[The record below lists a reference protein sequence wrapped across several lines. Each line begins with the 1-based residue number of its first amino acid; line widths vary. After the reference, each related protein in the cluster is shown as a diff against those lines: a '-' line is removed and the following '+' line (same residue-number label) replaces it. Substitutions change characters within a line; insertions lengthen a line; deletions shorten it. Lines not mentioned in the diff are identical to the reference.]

1 MRGSVIGNSGV
12 TLGRGLDL
20 GNPPSAASGQT
31 PSKINLKELFE
42 LANLNP
48 KLSKWLLSVEGK
60 TKSDALDALNSSGLT
75 DDELVI
81 TRKQQ
86 YIMFNLVYEYLEN
99 KTKILVTKRDVQEA
113 YGVVD

>member
-1 MRGSVIGNSGV
+1 TFFSRKVHVPNMRGSVIGNSGV
-12 TLGRGLDL
+12 TIGRGLDL

-60 TKSDALDALNSSGLT
+60 TKDSALESLKNSGLS
-75 DDELVI
+75 DEEL
-81 TRKQQ
+81 T
-86 YIMFNLVYEYLEN
+86 
-99 KTKILVTKRDVQEA
+99 
-113 YGVVD
+113 